1 MHLNTTIFMQV
12 NENGLVS
19 FSTEISIFYNVQFPM
34 EYPIIAPF
42 YADIDTRGVGQV
54 YWRASREPEDLS
66 RAANLVRQYY
76 QTEFQPKEIVVITWD
91 QVGYF
96 DNMTD
101 KVIFLLFDFYKV
113 EYCRQTWCNSSWPVM
128 EKQAFQSSYILKEEL
143 NG

>member
-1 MHLNTTIFMQV
+1 
-12 NENGLVS
+12 
-19 FSTEISIFYNVQFPM
+19 M

-54 YWRASREPEDLS
+54 YWRASTEPEDLS

-101 KVIFLLFDFYKV
+101 KVDLFCDMLSI
-113 EYCRQTWCNSSWPVM
+113 R
-128 EKQAFQSSYILKEEL
+128 
-143 NG
+143 